1 MRFDRLKRREVIMLL
16 SDAVVTPRTAPLA
29 SRAPRAPQAGKAARI
44 GFLGT
49 GTACG
54 SRRP

>member
-1 MRFDRLKRREVIMLL
+1 LKRREVIMLL
-16 SDAVVTPRTAPLA
+16 SDAVVTPRIAPLA